1 MTNQSTHK
9 NPATDPNAKR
19 RTKTMRNLKKIRR
32 MSLTEHAHLSIRKYI
47 LEGRLDTESRL
58 TEEFFAQHLGISKSP
73 VREALSTLQSEGLV
87 RIEPR
92 RGAFLYRF
100 NAKEIKDLYELREA
114 LEVFA
119 AATATITPRLIRDLE
134 RSVADTCLY
143 LEKND
148 QVSYIEED
156 IRFHEMIVGA
166 TENKELCRV
175 FANLQNK
182 LWLCRCQTYRL
193 TSPDT
198 PDSHREISEAL
209 RDGDRERAQEV
220 TRRHIRFVRD
230 ALLLTLK
237 AKPEEKQEAALD
249 YEEVAVGSL

>member
-1 MTNQSTHK
+1 
-9 NPATDPNAKR
+9 
-19 RTKTMRNLKKIRR
+19 MRNLKKIHR

-47 LEGRLDTESRL
+47 LEGHLNPGERL
-58 TEEFFAQHLGISKSP
+58 TEDFFAQHLGISKSP
-73 VREALSTLQSEGLV
+73 VREALNTLQSEGLL

-119 AATATITPRLIRDLE
+119 AVTVKITPQLVEELE
-134 RSVADTCLY
+134 ASVSRTRLY
-143 LEKND
+143 LEQNE
-148 QVSYIEED
+148 QVNYIEED
-156 IRFHEMIVGA
+156 VRFHETIVGA
-166 TENKELCRV
+166 TENQELGRV

-198 PDSHREISEAL
+198 PESHREISEAL
-209 RDGDRERAQEV
+209 RDGDRVRAQEV

-230 ALLLTLK
+230 ALLLTLENE
-237 AKPEEKQEAALD
+237 PEP
-249 YEEVAVGSL
+249 VAELEPETVGSSI